1 MNPIAYSAHLSV
13 PRERRDPEAVAVTA
27 LVQCDV
33 RAEVRVYLA

>member
-1 MNPIAYSAHLSV
+1 MSPIAFGAHLSV
-13 PRERRDPEAVAVTA
+13 PRERRDPGAVAVTA